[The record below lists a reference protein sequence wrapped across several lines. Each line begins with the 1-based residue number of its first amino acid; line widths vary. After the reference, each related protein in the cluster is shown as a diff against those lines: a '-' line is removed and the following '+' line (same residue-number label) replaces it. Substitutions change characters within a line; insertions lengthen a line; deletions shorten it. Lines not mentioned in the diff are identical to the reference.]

1 VVVEKGVSGLLQ
13 KIHNTNIHINGDLT
27 DIHPTEPNFLRERY
41 HLPER
46 ANWRL
51 LWPVSSGRAM
61 GMLTVVRW
69 LKIVSSAGVYCQLWN
84 GAMRFE
90 EPVAKIV

>member
-1 VVVEKGVSGLLQ
+1 
-13 KIHNTNIHINGDLT
+13 
-27 DIHPTEPNFLRERY
+27 
-41 HLPER
+41 
-46 ANWRL
+46 
-51 LWPVSSGRAM
+51 M